1 MKEELW
7 DTHITTPWGSP
18 REDLKVLE
26 IAADVKSIIMASEIK
41 IGDWTGKPGSK
52 PELGPDEINFN
63 AMRPQDYENF
73 RYPPQFEQNHRT
85 GIEEGFSFCKT
96 ARKPY
101 DPVVCATLIAIKHHL
116 GEYVSVNS
124 DGDFDNP
131 NEWGPAY
138 ELYARALGRE
148 LPPFFR
154 QFADKLSSAEAPPSL
169 QRLTLLSPT
178 DNGNCGYCGGRPG
191 SQPA

>member
-1 MKEELW
+1 MGY
-7 DTHITTPWGSP
+7 THYYTLGFP
-18 REDLKVLE
+18 RADLKVLE

-52 PELGPDEINFN
+52 PEFGPDEINFN
-63 AMRPQDYENF
+63 AMRPEDYENF
-73 RYPPQFEQNHRT
+73 RYPPLFEQNHRT

-116 GEYVSVNS
+116 GEYVSVRS

-131 NEWGPAY
+131 DEWGPAY

-154 QFADKLSSAEAPPSL
+154 QFADKVSGAKAAQHCNGHFIESD
-169 QRLTLLSPT
+169 

-191 SQPA
+191 S

>member
-1 MKEELW
+1 MGY
-7 DTHITTPWGSP
+7 THYYTLGSP
-18 REDLKVLE
+18 RADLKVLE
-26 IAADVKSIIMASEIK
+26 IAVDVESIISASEIQ

-63 AMRPQDYENF
+63 AMQPEEYENF
-73 RYPPQFEQNHRT
+73 RYPPPFERNRSI
-85 GIEEGFSFCKT
+85 GNREGFSFCKT
-96 ARKPY
+96 ERKPY

-116 GEYVSVNS
+116 GEYVMVTS
-124 DGDFDNP
+124 DGDFDDA

-154 QFADKLSSAEAPPSL
+154 QFADKLGSVKAAQHCNAHFIESDSS
-169 QRLTLLSPT
+169 
-178 DNGNCGYCGGRPG
+178 GNCGYCGGRPG
-191 SQPA
+191 S